1 MRVDK
6 GKLIDMLIL
15 HEGLELKPY
24 QCTADKTTIGVGR
37 NLSDVGITD
46 EEAKFLL
53 LNDLQRIQKEVEH
66 WTFMESLAEPRQ
78 AVLLDMVFNMGI
90 SRFNANTW
98 VKTFAAIQY
107 KDFEK
112 AANEM
117 LESKYLLLNDLQR
130 IQKEIAH
137 WNFLEKLNEP
147 RQAVILDMVF
157 NMGVSR
163 FNANTCV
170 KTFAA
175 IQDNDW
181 EKAANEMLES
191 KWAKQVGQRAIR
203 LSQMMRKGVW
213 YVD

>member
-37 NLSDVGITD
+37 NLSDVGIT
-46 EEAKFLL
+46 EE
-53 LNDLQRIQKEVEH
+53 
-66 WTFMESLAEPRQ
+66 
-78 AVLLDMVFNMGI
+78 
-90 SRFNANTW
+90 
-98 VKTFAAIQY
+98 
-107 KDFEK
+107 
-112 AANEM
+112 
-117 LESKYLLLNDLQR
+117 ESKYLLLNDLQR

-157 NMGVSR
+157 NMGVTR
-163 FNANTCV
+163 FNANTWV

-175 IQDNDW
+175 IQNEEW
-181 EKAANEMLES
+181 EKAANEMLDS

-203 LSQMMRKGVW
+203 LSQMMRKGEW
-213 YVD
+213 YES